1 MMGFHLLGPYTQESM
16 QASMFFVV
24 SILYVLGTL
33 AKTNFK
39 VYEQA
44 ITHHFH
50 ARSEFNKV

>member
-24 SILYVLGTL
+24 SIL
-33 AKTNFK
+33 FK